1 MQLSLPT
8 CEATPEHP
16 LQLIPT
22 LEQESLQLQNLLDSG
37 LGEFVVNF
45 YWLCASNNVLYS
57 FSKTTRVVLMFA
69 TLLSFWITQYTPY
82 LFTLWS
88 PNTCYLYKMKL
99 QLERA
104 MQG

>member
-45 YWLCASNNVLYS
+45 Y
-57 FSKTTRVVLMFA
+57 
-69 TLLSFWITQYTPY
+69 
-82 LFTLWS
+82 
-88 PNTCYLYKMKL
+88 
-99 QLERA
+99 
-104 MQG
+104 